1 MEDGL
6 MVTLTLVGMM
16 LVTAPPRVIPLV
28 MLSQRKLPRV
38 VERWLAYVPVAVLS
52 AMLFP
57 AVLMPAGE
65 LALQVENLYLWASLP
80 ALLIAWKTRSLFPPV
95 VAGVV
100 TLAVLRLL
108 MRS

>member
-6 MVTLTLVGMM
+6 MTTLTLVGMM

-28 MLSQRKLPRV
+28 MLSQRRLPIV

-57 AVLMPAGE
+57 AVLVQDGAF
-65 LALQVENLYLWASLP
+65 ALHLDNL
-80 ALLIAWKTRSLFPPV
+80 
-95 VAGVV
+95 
-100 TLAVLRLL
+100 
-108 MRS
+108 

>member
-1 MEDGL
+1 MENGL
-6 MVTLTLVGMM
+6 IVTLTLVGMM

-28 MLSQRKLPRV
+28 MLSQRKLPLV

-57 AVLMPAGE
+57 SVLMPDGK
-65 LALQVENLYLWASLP
+65 LALQADNLYLWASLP
-80 ALLIAWKTRSLFPPV
+80 AILIAWKTRSLFPPV

-100 TLAVLRLL
+100 VLALFRLL
-108 MRS
+108 VG

>member
-1 MEDGL
+1 MEDGM
-6 MVTLTLVGMM
+6 MVTMTLIGMM

-28 MLSQRKLPRV
+28 MLSQKNLPLV

-57 AVLMPAGE
+57 SVLMSEGE
-65 LALQVENLYLWASLP
+65 FALQLDNLYLWASLP
-80 ALLIAWKTRSLFPPV
+80 AILIAWKTRSLFPPV

-100 TLAVLRLL
+100 TLAVIRLIVG
-108 MRS
+108 

>member
-16 LVTAPPRVIPLV
+16 LATVPPRVVPLV
-28 MLSQRKLPRV
+28 MLSQRKLPVV
-38 VERWLAYVPVAVLS
+38 VERWLSYVPVAVLS

-57 AVLMPAGE
+57 SVLMQDGV
-65 LALQVENLYLWASLP
+65 LALRLDNLYLWASVP
-80 ALLIAWKTRSLFPPV
+80 AVLIAWKTRSLFPPV

-108 MRS
+108 V